1 VDRLVGSRAAA
12 TPVAVGAN
20 LSTQH
25 KGRFSCFQTAGH
37 RALLG
42 PISIYETDHLFT
54 KQLLC
59 QLSYASVDK
68 EGSGTLLDDRW
79 LAIGERANVLV
90 VNPTVNWVGL
100 DVGTTTPSSQAT
112 Y

>member
-1 VDRLVGSRAAA
+1 
-12 TPVAVGAN
+12 
-20 LSTQH
+20 
-25 KGRFSCFQTAGH
+25 
-37 RALLG
+37 
-42 PISIYETDHLFT
+42 
-54 KQLLC
+54 
-59 QLSYASVDK
+59 LSYASVDK